1 MGSEHTNNKR
11 IAKNTLFLY
20 TRMLLLMVLGLYTSR
35 IVLQALGVSDYGI
48 YSLVGG
54 FVAMLAY
61 MNSVFVSASQR
72 FISYALGNEDSKN
85 LHNVFCTSVT
95 VHYILAILILIIA
108 ETFGLWFINTHL
120 NIEPGRLE
128 AANWVFQCSVLSL
141 MINIISIPYNA
152 CIIAHE
158 HMKIYAYVS
167 IFEAF
172 AKILNVYL
180 LMVFPFDKLIQYAIY
195 SLVISMIVRTIY
207 VFYCKKHFEE
217 CKYQYYIDKSLFK
230 KMANYAGWTA
240 VGTLGFTFKDQTL
253 NIILNLFYNTAV
265 NAARGIA
272 VSVSGMVNQ
281 FASNFFLAVTP
292 QITKRYAKGD
302 IEGTQKLVYTSAK
315 FAFFMLGLLTI
326 PLCLNLRYL
335 LELWLGVVPEY
346 TYEFIIVIL
355 ISTLIASFASPVT
368 NAIQATGNIRNF
380 QIGICLIFIM
390 EIPLAYI
397 LLKNGASPYVALCP
411 SIATQF
417 IGVLF
422 RFYLLKKQVSGY
434 SFRYYLLRIVLK
446 SLLLL
451 ALTYSCL
458 YYFFNRYDSGLAM
471 LLISTLASLILTSVV
486 IYIGGLEKQE
496 RKTID
501 TYLKKMFK
509 LKRNL

>member
-1 MGSEHTNNKR
+1 MSSPHSKNKQ
-11 IAKNTLFLY
+11 IAKNTIFLY
-20 TRMLLLMVLGLYTSR
+20 TRMLFLMFLGLYTSR
-35 IVLQALGVSDYGI
+35 IVLQALGISDYGI

-72 FISYALGNEDSKN
+72 FISYALGDGDSKN

-95 VHYILAILILIIA
+95 VHYILAIIILIIA

-120 NIEPGRLE
+120 NIENVRLE

-167 IFEAF
+167 IFEAI

-180 LMVFPFDKLIQYAIY
+180 LLVLPFDKLIQYAIY
-195 SLVISMIVRTIY
+195 SLAISAIVRMIY
-207 VFYCKKHFEE
+207 VLYCKKHFEE
-217 CKYQYYIDKSLFK
+217 CKFQFHIDKSLFK
-230 KMANYAGWTA
+230 KMANFAGWTA
-240 VGTLGFTFKDQTL
+240 VGTLGFTFKDQAL
-253 NIILNLFYNTAV
+253 NIVLNLFYNTTV

-281 FASNFFLAVTP
+281 FAGNFFLAVTP

-302 IEGTQKLVYTSAK
+302 IAGSQKLVYTSAK
-315 FAFFMLGLLTI
+315 FAFYLLGLLNI
-326 PLCLNLRYL
+326 PLCLNLHYL
-335 LELWLGVVPEY
+335 LELWLGIVPEY
-346 TYEFIIVIL
+346 TYEFIVVIL
-355 ISTLIASFASPVT
+355 VSTLIASFASPVT

-380 QIGICLIFIM
+380 QIGICMIFIM
-390 EIPLAYI
+390 EIPIAYV
-397 LLKNGASPYVALCP
+397 LLKNGVSPYVALCP
-411 SIATQF
+411 SMATQF

-422 RFYLLKKQVSGY
+422 RFYLLRKQVPGY

-446 SLLLL
+446 SMTLLG
-451 ALTYSCL
+451 LTYLCL
-458 YYFFNRYDSGLAM
+458 YYFFSRYDSNLAM
-471 LLISTLASLILTSVV
+471 LFISTLSSLILTSSV
-486 IYIGGLEKQE
+486 IYILGLEKQE
-496 RKTID
+496 KKTVN
-501 TYLKKMFK
+501 TYLQKIFK
-509 LKRNL
+509 L